1 MLAQASKNEK
11 LQGLQGRVTFMQH
24 DFFTPQPIHDAGAF
38 FIRQCIHNYN
48 DKDSA
53 RILSGFVPALEQC
66 DSGTPLLINDTV
78 LPLPGVKTRF
88 EEHSFRQV
96 DMAMLVG
103 YGAKQR
109 TEREFLKLLKN
120 ADERF
125 EVCACR

>member
-1 MLAQASKNEK
+1 
-11 LQGLQGRVTFMQH
+11 MQH

-48 DKDSA
+48 DKDST

-66 DSGTPLLINDTV
+66 DPGTPLLINDTV

-88 EEHSFRQV
+88 EEHSLRQV
-96 DMAMLVG
+96 DMAMMVG

-109 TEREFLKLLKN
+109 TEREFLKLLKD

-125 EVCACR
+125 EVILCR